1 MSANGCF
8 FNSETLSWEQWSSCF
23 DGYIQTNFSK
33 LESVAQIFTSPLVQI
48 FSCEFCEIFHKGY
61 YTEHFWAG
69 AFDKRKLK
77 VIAIMQTFLL
87 W

>member
-1 MSANGCF
+1 MRAMKF
-8 FNSETLSWEQWSSCF
+8 VFRWI
-23 DGYIQTNFSK
+23 YKTNFSK

-77 VIAIMQTFLL
+77 IIAIMQTFLL